1 MRVLIV
7 EDERKM
13 ASFLEK
19 GLKEHGL
26 LPEVCYEGDVALER
40 ILESGFDAVILDVM
54 LPGLDGLSIVR
65 RMRQQ
70 SNTTPVLMLSARGQ
84 VDERVEGLEA
94 GADDYMAKPFA
105 IKEVAARVKALHR
118 RGSESRAQVLK
129 VADLALD
136 LVKHEVKRAGKT
148 IDLSARELRMVE
160 VLLRNA
166 RRVCGRIYLLEQVWD
181 YNFDPGSNLVDVYM
195 MRLRQKI
202 DQGHEL
208 KPLHTVRGTGY
219 MLSDAKT

>member
-1 MRVLIV
+1 MRVLVV

-26 LPEVCYEGDVALER
+26 LPEVCHEGDVALER
-40 ILESGFDAVILDVM
+40 ILESGFDAVVLDIM
-54 LPGLDGLSIVR
+54 LPGLDGLSVVR
-65 RMRQQ
+65 RMRQRG
-70 SNTTPVLMLSARGQ
+70 NATPVLMLSARGQ

-94 GADDYMAKPFA
+94 GADDYMTKPFA

-118 RGSESRAQVLK
+118 RGGESRAQVLK
-129 VADLALD
+129 IADLELD
-136 LVKHEVKRAGKT
+136 LVKHEVKRAGVALE
-148 IDLSARELRMVE
+148 LSARELRMVE

-166 RRVCGRIYLLEQVWD
+166 RRVCGRIYLLEQVWE

-202 DQGHEL
+202 DHGHDMKL
-208 KPLHTVRGTGY
+208 LHTVRGAGY
-219 MLSDAKT
+219 TLTDARA